1 MFILIRFTI
10 VVFSCTGYW
19 IVSSS
24 GIRMLG
30 MLERLLTPPS
40 EPVCL
45 DLDLP
50 MNLDPS
56 WGWGASSR
64 ARKSCTA
71 HCFLFSYDA
80 SSRISSVIEPCHFL
94 TWLRMS
100 GNLSSLC
107 APYRNMEP
115 FHGFSICTVSPSP
128 HRIRKQHQQKVVFPK
143 FQNVNRTAFLLG
155 IKHDHQRTKIDLR
168 IKARICKVKQVIN
181 YQSHE

>member
-24 GIRMLG
+24 GIGMLG

-94 TWLRMS
+94 T
-100 GNLSSLC
+100 
-107 APYRNMEP
+107 
-115 FHGFSICTVSPSP
+115 
-128 HRIRKQHQQKVVFPK
+128 
-143 FQNVNRTAFLLG
+143 
-155 IKHDHQRTKIDLR
+155 
-168 IKARICKVKQVIN
+168 
-181 YQSHE
+181 